1 MAVTIW
7 LTDEDSDLSGY
18 LRAKLGSRSDAP
30 SIVRAVTS
38 TETGPSSGV
47 QVTRT
52 AGGTALAWITD
63 KLDGT
68 DLTAAAWIWHIHA
81 YESAAAA
88 NAALRVQVLPY
99 VDGAEGAAKVDDN
112 NGTELGTAMRE
123 NVRTTAVATATTMAD
138 GDRLVIKILLDDASA
153 VTMAASNTVT
163 VSYNGEYPGAEGDTY
178 LVCPDALA
186 VTAATPSATITRV
199 RQTLMDTSS
208 SNPSLTTAEVTQ
220 AIEAACKTYS
230 RDRPRTEVAAYT
242 CDGTSVDFRLPGRWV
257 HGFSAI
263 IDIEHPAGE
272 QTRALLDPLDYEV
285 LDTTLGGIPRRL
297 IHFPHVTPAAGA
309 DNLLIRYTARHEHT
323 DERDSVPAT
332 DYDAVVWLAASYG
345 AEYLAGRS
353 AGSSLPTIDVD
364 SADHQAGEERW
375 SNVARRLRKLYDEH
389 IGAGNESGV
398 RAAGAFAD
406 WNTTAFDGYPRL
418 SRWPYRR

>member
-1 MAVTIW
+1 MAAVNIW
-7 LTDEDSDLSGY
+7 LTDEDSDLAGY
-18 LRAKLGSRSDAP
+18 LRARIGSRSDAP
-30 SIVRAVTS
+30 SLVRSVTN
-38 TETGPSSGV
+38 TEAGTTSGV
-47 QVTRT
+47 QVTRS
-52 AGGTALAWITD
+52 AGGTALAWVTD
-63 KLDGT
+63 RLDGT
-68 DLTAAAWIWHIHA
+68 DLTAAAWTWRLWA

-88 NAALRVQVLPY
+88 NAALRVQVLPFQN
-99 VDGAEGAAKVDDN
+99 GAEAAAALDDN

-123 NVRTTAVATATTMAD
+123 NVRTTANATLTTLND
-138 GDRLVIKILLDDASA
+138 GDRLVIKVLIDDAA
-153 VTMAASNTVT
+153 TMGAGETVT
-163 VSYNGEYPGAEGDTY
+163 LSYNGEIPGAEGDSY

-186 VTAATPSATITRV
+186 PTAATPAATITRV

-220 AIEAACKTYS
+220 AIEAAVKTYS

-257 HGFSAI
+257 HGFSSV

-272 QTRALLDPLDYEV
+272 QARALLDPLDYEV

-297 IHFPHVTPAAGA
+297 IHFPHVTPAAGT

-332 DYDAVVWLAASYG
+332 DYDAFVWLAASFG

-398 RAAGAFAD
+398 RPAGAFAD